1 MPEQRRNNHR
11 PGPIKAY
18 ENPDFIESRSG
29 RPLRILSE
37 HLEPAARF
45 ETYGIQDTI
54 VFFGSA
60 RILPEAEAGR
70 LLEEARRAGDDLE
83 KARLALRMSRFYE
96 DARILARR
104 LTEWSKD
111 LSETGEARGH
121 RFVVCTGGGPG
132 IMEAAN
138 RGASEARGVNVGLN
152 IALPHEQHG
161 NPYITRELTFEFNY
175 FFMRKF
181 WFAYLAKAFVV
192 FPGGFGTLDE
202 FFELITLVQ
211 TRKMEKKLSIVLYGT
226 DYWNEIV
233 NFDALVRHGM
243 IAPEDLALFHRCDTV
258 EEAFAVITREL
269 LEFAL
274 GEPGGRPELV

>member
-1 MPEQRRNNHR
+1 MSRRNNHN
-11 PGPIKAY
+11 GPPRKAY
-18 ENPDFIESRSG
+18 ENPDFIKSRTG

-37 HLEPAARF
+37 HLEPSARF
-45 ETYGIQDTI
+45 EAYGIEDTI

-60 RILPEAEAGR
+60 RILPP
-70 LLEEARRAGDDLE
+70 E
-83 KARLALRMSRFYE
+83 KAEQKLVAAHRGEGDLAAAERTAAMSRYYE
-96 DARILARR
+96 DARELAHR
-104 LTEWSKD
+104 LTLWSKG
-111 LSETGEARGH
+111 LSESRLAHGH

-152 IALPHEQHG
+152 IALSHEQQG
-161 NPYITRELTFEFNY
+161 NPYITRELAFEFNY

-181 WFAYLAKAFVV
+181 WFAYLAKAIVV

-226 DYWNEIV
+226 DYWNDIL
-233 NFDALVRHGM
+233 NFDALVRHEM
-243 IAPEDLALFHRCDTV
+243 VDPADLGLFHRCDTV
-258 EEAFAVITREL
+258 DAAFEAITRDL
-269 LEFAL
+269 MDFAL

>member
-1 MPEQRRNNHR
+1 MTDDTP
-11 PGPIKAY
+11 PPLKAY
-18 ENPDFIESRSG
+18 ENPGFINSRAG

-37 HLEPAARF
+37 HLEPASRF
-45 ETYGIQDTI
+45 ETYGVEDTI

-60 RILPEAEAGR
+60 RIQSRKKAKKALK
-70 LLEEARRAGDDLE
+70 
-83 KARLALRMSRFYE
+83 KARAEGGDLADAERNLEMSRYYE
-96 DARILARR
+96 DSRELAER
-104 LTEWSKD
+104 LTDWSKG
-111 LSETGEARGH
+111 LAGSRR

-152 IALPHEQHG
+152 IALPFEQQG

-181 WFAYLAKAFVV
+181 WFAYLAKAVIV

-211 TRKMEKKLSIVLYGT
+211 TNKIEKKMSIVLFGT
-226 DYWNEIV
+226 DYWNEIL
-233 NFDALVRHGM
+233 NFDALARHGM
-243 IAPEDLALFHRCDTV
+243 ISADDLALFHQCDTV
-258 EEAFAVITREL
+258 DEAFAAVTHD
-269 LEFAL
+269 LETYAL

>member
-1 MPEQRRNNHR
+1 MQNHGHPRN
-11 PGPIKAY
+11 GPRKAY
-18 ENPDFIESRSG
+18 ENPDFIDSRAG

-45 ETYGIQDTI
+45 ESHGIQDTI

-60 RILPEAEAGR
+60 RILPEEEAGR
-70 LLEEARRAGDDLE
+70 RLEAARRGEGDLE
-83 KARLALRMSRFYE
+83 TAKLALAMSRYYE
-96 DARILARR
+96 EARILARR

-111 LSETGEARGH
+111 LSETGEAHGR
-121 RFVVCTGGGPG
+121 RFVICTGGGPG

-152 IALPHEQHG
+152 IALPHEQSG
-161 NPYITRELTFEFNY
+161 NRYITRELAFEFNY

-258 EEAFAVITREL
+258 DAAFDAVTREL